1 LLGTGGQT
9 NILYFMK
16 KRFILLTMLAM
27 FFAIITV
34 SCDKDNNSSNPPVN
48 NDGGNNGG
56 GGDNGSNFVIGQS
69 YQGGK
74 IAYIDNTGKHGL
86 IAAPEDQSTG
96 IQWYNG
102 SYFLV
107 DTETSIGTGKNNTSR
122 IVQMQGEG
130 SYAAKICYDLVLG
143 GYDDWYLPSKDELNE
158 LYENRLEIGGFDY
171 TGIYWSSSEGGP
183 NDYGSYSN
191 AWYQSFS
198 NGTQYGN
205 TKYTSKDYTYRVRA
219 VRAF

>member
-1 LLGTGGQT
+1 
-9 NILYFMK
+9 
-16 KRFILLTMLAM
+16 MLAM
-27 FFAIITV
+27 FFALCTV

-56 GGDNGSNFVIGQS
+56 SDNGNGNNGGNDNGNDNNGGGGDNVSNFVIGQS

-74 IAYIDNTGKHGL
+74 IAYIDNTGKHGF

-96 IQWYNG
+96 IQWSNG

-107 DTETSIGTGKNNTSR
+107 TTETSIGTGKNNTSR

-130 SYAAKICYDLVLG
+130 SYAAQICYDLVLG

-158 LYENRLEIGGFDY
+158 LYKNRLEIGGFDY
-171 TGIYWSSSEGGP
+171 TGVYWSSSE
-183 NDYGSYSN
+183 NDNYN
-191 AWYQSFS
+191 AWNQRFSDGYQANYYSTNKNFA
-198 NGTQYGN
+198 
-205 TKYTSKDYTYRVRA
+205 YRVRA